1 MNKQL
6 LSNFQAENLS
16 DGKQL
21 EAEVKNRAAYIK
33 KVSGKFFK
41 MGGGTEKGQFC
52 IGYGQKLQSRNPV
65 EYFIMTKQIA
75 SNISSFIL
83 INVCI

>member
-1 MNKQL
+1 M
-6 LSNFQAENLS
+6 
-16 DGKQL
+16 QL

-41 MGGGTEKGQFC
+41 MGAGTEKGQFGL
-52 IGYGQKLQSRNPV
+52 GYGQKLQSRNQV
-65 EYFIMTKQIA
+65 KYFIMTKQIT